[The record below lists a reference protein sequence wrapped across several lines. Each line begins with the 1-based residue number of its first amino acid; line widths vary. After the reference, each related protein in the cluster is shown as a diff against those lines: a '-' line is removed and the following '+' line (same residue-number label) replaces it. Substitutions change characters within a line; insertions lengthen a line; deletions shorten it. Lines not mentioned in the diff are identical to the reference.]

1 MKTRAVIPIGHYGL
15 PADMPAIR
23 AIAEKFELHLI
34 EDAAQPLDEKYSG
47 KMSGSAVDRCLQL
60 SQDQDTDNW

>member
-1 MKTRAVIPIGHYGL
+1 MTPDEQSPPGRERLITVKTQAVIPVGLYGL

-34 EDAAQPLDEKYSG
+34 EDAAQPLGGKYSG
-47 KMSGSAVDRCLQL
+47 KM
-60 SQDQDTDNW
+60 